1 MNLMMFIVNVLSCI
15 AWATV
20 AFAQGDPPYPSRTVR
35 LVVATT
41 AGTTADVLAR
51 VLADRTSVLWRQS
64 VVVENRPG
72 VAGITSVATASP
84 DGHAL
89 LVTANGHA
97 AVGALHKDLP
107 LDPVKDL
114 VGAAQIGHVPL
125 VLVVPLELPVQNLRD
140 LIAFAKARPGAVNF
154 ASAGLG
160 STSHLAG
167 EVFKRAA
174 DVNIQHV
181 PYRGAESLTSIMRN
195 DTQMTII
202 PVSTALDLI
211 NSKKLRAIA
220 VISPERIPSLPE
232 VPTFSE
238 GGLSDFTYNAWFGV
252 LAPASTP
259 KSTLAEIGRATE
271 SVLKQSDIQ
280 AALTQQGVN
289 IAFSPSD
296 AFDSVMK
303 ADAERFGQLLSQ

>member
-1 MNLMMFIVNVLSCI
+1 MNLTMFIVNVLSCI

-72 VAGITSVATASP
+72 VAGITSVASASP

-140 LIAFAKARPGAVNF
+140 LISFAKARPGAVNF

-181 PYRGAESLTSIMRN
+181 PYRGAESLTSIMRG

-238 GGLSDFTYNAWFGV
+238 FGLSDFTYNAWFGV

-259 KSTLAEIGRATE
+259 KSILAEIGRATE

-280 AALTQQGVN
+280 TALTQQGVN

-296 AFDSVMK
+296 PFDRVMK
-303 ADAERFGQLLSQ
+303 ADAVRFGQLLSK